1 MNDHVLKRGLSNVYV
16 AKLISDT
23 EEKLEYGTPI
33 HLMPAGE
40 MSRTTENEKT
50 NVYFDNV
57 VFYQSGSE
65 GATEISVTGAA
76 LRAAFE
82 ADILGKYVDPET
94 GAVLDTGEYVEN
106 YYAMCGET
114 DNTDGTHEY
123 FWMLKG
129 TFAIPEHEDKT
140 VDDSTDTNGQT
151 MVFSAIQTQHK
162 FNVNGELKPMK
173 RVVIDTGTSEILA
186 DQKWTAQV
194 VTPENLATIVQKKTT
209 TTGG

>member
-1 MNDHVLKRGLSNVYV
+1 MSDHVLKRGLSNVYI
-16 AKLISDT
+16 AELISDT
-23 EEKLEYGTPI
+23 EEKIEYGTPR

-65 GATEISVTGAA
+65 GATEISITGAG

-94 GAVLDTGEYVEN
+94 GAVLDTGEYVEK
-106 YYAMCGET
+106 YYAICGET
-114 DNTDGTHEY
+114 DNTDGTHEH

-129 TFAIPEHEDKT
+129 SFALPEHEDKT

-151 MVFSAIQTQHK
+151 MVFSAIQTKHK
-162 FNVNGELKPMK
+162 FTIGNEKKPMK
-173 RVVIDTGTSEILA
+173 RVVIDTGTTEILA
-186 DQKWTAQV
+186 EQKWTAQV
-194 VTPENLATIVQKKTT
+194 VTPENLATVVKKKTAAAE
-209 TTGG
+209 